1 MSRHARFHAITLH
14 VWYILNI
21 ISSHLSTEQ
30 PKSGFYSI
38 VGPSLLLSL
47 KIRCSEMGTILNIIS
62 RYNLVCDTTGN
73 LAQWRDLR
81 IPHLPSPSPLG
92 CFQPARQVVR
102 LGFSAHPGFGRFTW
116 VLDAWSIFRSYR

>member
-38 VGPSLLLSL
+38 VGPSHLLSL

-73 LAQWRDLR
+73 LRNGG
-81 IPHLPSPSPLG
+81 IYEFHISTLPITAGL
-92 CFQPARQVVR
+92 
-102 LGFSAHPGFGRFTW
+102 FST
-116 VLDAWSIFRSYR
+116 S